1 MPKIY
6 TELPLSGSIKIEIPK
21 KVLKATSDDKV
32 VLFNTFTKSKNIAGG
47 RNRAIELLPVNDNK
61 VKVISEGT
69 LKKADKKSRE
79 QLASQIKTGM
89 QKIKEQVDEKKTPKK
104 APSSTSGIKIRRR
117 RLI

>member
-1 MPKIY
+1 MPKLY

-32 VLFNTFTKSKNIAGG
+32 VLFNTFTKAKNIAGG
-47 RNRAIELLPVNDNK
+47 RSRAVELLPVNDNK

-79 QLASQIKTGM
+79 ELANQIKTGM
-89 QKIKEQVDEKKTPKK
+89 KKINEQVNEKKTPKK
-104 APSSTSGIKIRRR
+104 APSSTSGMKMRRKR
-117 RLI
+117 II